1 MLTLVYKK
9 RQNGGNHKLK
19 QRNFI
24 LLANQLEIKESLL
37 FKEGLAVIE
46 LVSKQID
53 SLVAEFEISF
63 KTLKT
68 ARLVR
73 DVFYKRKNHLQKNV
87 AGLR

>member
-9 RQNGGNHKLK
+9 RQIGGNHKLK

-37 FKEGLAVIE
+37 FKEGVAVIE

-53 SLVAEFEISF
+53 SLVAEFK
-63 KTLKT
+63 KTSKP
-68 ARLVR
+68 
-73 DVFYKRKNHLQKNV
+73 
-87 AGLR
+87 LRPRV

>member
-9 RQNGGNHKLK
+9 RQIGGNHKLK

-37 FKEGLAVIE
+37 FKEGVAVIE

-53 SLVAEFEISF
+53 SLVAEFENSF

-87 AGLR
+87 VGLR